1 MKPRKPE
8 KADIPAMAEHYR
20 RENRVAAL
28 VILKNPTAYPKGS
41 ANEIWARKV
50 LGENADAPRP

>member
-1 MKPRKPE
+1 MPKHTGKS
-8 KADIPAMAEHYR
+8 DILAMTEHYK

-41 ANEIWARKV
+41 ANELWARKV
-50 LGENADAPRP
+50 LGEDADAPRP